1 MILKT
6 QKTYK
11 MEQGKINKE
20 EMEKYILEL
29 MEVRKGIMEKLM
41 QLELNDKQL
50 LENDE

>member
-1 MILKT
+1 
-6 QKTYK
+6 
-11 MEQGKINKE
+11 MEQQNINNE

-29 MEVRKGIMEKLM
+29 MEVRKVIMERLM

>member
-1 MILKT
+1 
-6 QKTYK
+6 
-11 MEQGKINKE
+11 MEQEKISKE

-29 MEVRKGIMEKLM
+29 MEVRKVIMERLM